1 MIDRPL
7 LIVMAPLVAI
17 QVVRVLRLYEQNEED
32 ARLAPNVLAAVIGL
46 IVVVGAVVMGVP

>member
-1 MIDRPL
+1 
-7 LIVMAPLVAI
+7 MAALVAI